1 MITDVQSNGAIVR
14 TADKIVEL
22 GFDGVQQHIKEAK
35 EQGSRSGDHLNAYMQ
50 MSLMDYHCAKILV
63 DKGLGES
70 ILKRM
75 GVWGI
80 DKFTY
85 FTKSNKWLSSNS
97 KTYRAKSLEDFIN
110 RIVKAGKK

>member
-1 MITDVQSNGAIVR
+1 MITDVKSSGVIVR
-14 TADKIVEL
+14 TANKIVEL

-35 EQGSRSGDHLNAYMQ
+35 EQGSRSGNHFNAYMQ

-63 DKGLGES
+63 DNGLGES

-85 FTKSNKWLSSNS
+85 FTKSNKWLLSNS
-97 KTYRAKSLEDFIN
+97 KTYRAKGLEDFIN
-110 RIVKAGKK
+110 RIVKADKK